1 MTEIYLHF
9 LFHHYGL
16 YGNAPVRSVVRYFP
30 VFMRRRK
37 ASVVLP
43 GMAVIMGAATGSD
56 TPEVTLAR
64 DERAAHRFDEYG
76 DVDGV
81 EEQEHRE
88 PDLLGMHVER

>member
-1 MTEIYLHF
+1 
-9 LFHHYGL
+9 
-16 YGNAPVRSVVRYFP
+16 
-30 VFMRRRK
+30 MRRRK

-43 GMAVIMGAATGSD
+43 GMAVIMGTATGSD
-56 TPEVTLAR
+56 KPEVTLAR

-88 PDLLGMHVER
+88 PNLLGMHVERKLVRGLMPTPVYN

>member
-1 MTEIYLHF
+1 
-9 LFHHYGL
+9 
-16 YGNAPVRSVVRYFP
+16 
-30 VFMRRRK
+30 MRRRK
-37 ASVVLP
+37 ASVI
-43 GMAVIMGAATGSD
+43 IMGAATGSD

-88 PDLLGMHVER
+88 ADLLGMHVEG